1 MAERRHGQRISCHA
15 DGHIDG
21 LDVGRVH
28 ALITDLGV
36 GGVHVDTRT
45 NQPVGQR
52 GILSFTLIDRE
63 VTAEIEVIYTVSG
76 RGMGVRFIN
85 LSPSERA
92 LIRSLVEA
100 DGRAGH

>member
-1 MAERRHGQRISCHA
+1 
-15 DGHIDG
+15 
-21 LDVGRVH
+21 
-28 ALITDLGV
+28 
-36 GGVHVDTRT
+36 
-45 NQPVGQR
+45 
-52 GILSFTLIDRE
+52 
-63 VTAEIEVIYTVSG
+63 VSG